1 MEKTCMHDVFY
12 LRKIFDACAITLE
25 KISFMRFN
33 PTFFCLICRMIF
45 TRALKIGAF
54 YRAFVFCSGQSDVKT
69 SGPNQ
74 TIYRLRNMP
83 LHVERIVGISKCQ
96 ANSKLIHVIK
106 QVDIYWMSHT
116 SGSKKVN
123 HISNLLC
130 RCKFNQLSTNINVYQ
145 LFEMNYF
152 YFFLHLIP
160 VHSNVY
166 LPGQ

>member
-1 MEKTCMHDVFY
+1 
-12 LRKIFDACAITLE
+12 
-25 KISFMRFN
+25 
-33 PTFFCLICRMIF
+33 
-45 TRALKIGAF
+45 
-54 YRAFVFCSGQSDVKT
+54 
-69 SGPNQ
+69 
-74 TIYRLRNMP
+74 
-83 LHVERIVGISKCQ
+83 
-96 ANSKLIHVIK
+96 
-106 QVDIYWMSHT
+106 MSHT

-130 RCKFNQLSTNINVYQ
+130 RCKFNHLSTNINVYQ

>member
-1 MEKTCMHDVFY
+1 MEKTCMRDVFY

-45 TRALKIGAF
+45 TRALKIGTF

-106 QVDIYWMSHT
+106 QVDIYWRVT
-116 SGSKKVN
+116 QVEARKLTIYQIYFVDVN
-123 HISNLLC
+123 LIS
-130 RCKFNQLSTNINVYQ
+130 YQ
-145 LFEMNYF
+145 Q
-152 YFFLHLIP
+152 I
-160 VHSNVY
+160 
-166 LPGQ
+166 

>member
-1 MEKTCMHDVFY
+1 
-12 LRKIFDACAITLE
+12 
-25 KISFMRFN
+25 MRFN

-45 TRALKIGAF
+45 TRALKIGTF

-123 HISNLLC
+123 PIANLLC

-152 YFFLHLIP
+152 YFFSIWYP
-160 VHSNVY
+160 STAMCIFQASN
-166 LPGQ
+166 LRNRKPKNL